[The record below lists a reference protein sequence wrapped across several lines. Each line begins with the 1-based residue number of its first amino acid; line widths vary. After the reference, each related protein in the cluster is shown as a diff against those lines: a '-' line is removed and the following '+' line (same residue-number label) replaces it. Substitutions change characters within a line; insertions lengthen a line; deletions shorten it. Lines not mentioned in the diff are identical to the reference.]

1 MEGGIALDLAREAI
15 LMIVRLGLP
24 LLLVTLAVGIIVSLV
39 QALTQIQEMTLTF
52 IPKML
57 ALFVTFLL
65 LLPFFGQQ
73 MRNFTMTLF
82 QQIESLQ

>member
-15 LMIVRLGLP
+15 MMIVRLGLP
-24 LLLVTLAVGIIVSLV
+24 LLLVTLAVGILVSLI

-57 ALFVTFLL
+57 TLFITFLL
-65 LLPFFGQQ
+65 LLPYFGQQ
-73 MRNFTMTLF
+73 MRNFATTLF
-82 QQIESLQ
+82 QQIEALQ